1 MENKDN
7 FMMIGTLLDVRRI
20 ILDVIAC
27 TVSKKTIKTAT
38 LTYLREIKNSGRMKE
53 NMQCCLKLQN
63 KINARSFR
71 VARWNFCYLKG
82 VKWIK
87 RNLD

>member
-53 NMQCCLKLQN
+53 NMQCCLKLQT
-63 KINARSFR
+63 K
-71 VARWNFCYLKG
+71 
-82 VKWIK
+82 
-87 RNLD
+87 